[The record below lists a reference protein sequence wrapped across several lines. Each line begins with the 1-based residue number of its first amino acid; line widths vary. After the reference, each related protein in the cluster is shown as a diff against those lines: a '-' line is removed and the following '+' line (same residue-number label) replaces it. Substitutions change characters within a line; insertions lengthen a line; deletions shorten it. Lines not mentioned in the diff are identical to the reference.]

1 MSVQSLSNTAGIEPL
16 MKAFAASELGVGDVT
31 PGRIHRRCTVS
42 DAFSIAQQQ
51 RLVRQGG

>member
-51 RLVRQGG
+51 WLVRQGG